1 MEVKL
6 LFTLTLLLTLLST
19 AILLRILI
27 PILKSH
33 KMGQKILDI
42 GPRWHKSKEGT
53 PTMGGIAFFLSSLV
67 IGGIAIGFGAGRGLI
82 ENLPALLI
90 TLGFALL
97 SGVIGFLDDY
107 TKFLKKQNEGLS
119 AKQKYLLQ
127 LILAVAYLVLMRL
140 FGGLSTA
147 LAIPFLGIEIE
158 LGIAYYLF
166 GILLIT
172 GVVNSVNLADGIDG
186 LCASE
191 TAIVGVFFAI
201 VSFLAAN
208 TASSILSALVIG
220 SALGF
225 LVYNWHPA
233 RIFMGDTGSLFL
245 GGCVVGLAFLVGS
258 PAIILLC
265 GFPYVLEAISDILQ
279 VLWVKTRGKRLFLMA
294 PIHHHFEKKGWGE
307 IKIVTVFS
315 LFTALCCI
323 LSFFGMGL

>member
-279 VLWVKTRGKRLFLMA
+279 VLWVKTRDKRLFLMA

>member
-1 MEVKL
+1 
-6 LFTLTLLLTLLST
+6 
-19 AILLRILI
+19 
-27 PILKSH
+27 
-33 KMGQKILDI
+33 
-42 GPRWHKSKEGT
+42 
-53 PTMGGIAFFLSSLV
+53 
-67 IGGIAIGFGAGRGLI
+67 
-82 ENLPALLI
+82 
-90 TLGFALL
+90 
-97 SGVIGFLDDY
+97 
-107 TKFLKKQNEGLS
+107 
-119 AKQKYLLQ
+119 
-127 LILAVAYLVLMRL
+127 MRL

-158 LGIAYYLF
+158 LGMAYYLF